1 MDWSL
6 LLDKSIL
13 ILILFLISLGVG
25 AYSTYGERKV
35 AAFLQDRVGPDRA
48 GPFGLLQPL
57 ADGVKMFMKE
67 EIIPNVSNKT
77 LFIIGPCI
85 AMMTA
90 IMAGVVIPWGN
101 TLTLGGTEYILQI
114 ADPNIG
120 ILYVFA
126 VV

>member
-1 MDWSL
+1 MSEQL
-6 LLDKSIL
+6 IFKL
-13 ILILFLISLGVG
+13 ILVFSIFGITLLI
-25 AYSTYGERKV
+25 AMYSTYLERKV
-35 AAFLQDRVGPDRA
+35 AAFIQDRVGPDRA

-77 LFIIGPCI
+77 LFILGPCI
-85 AMMTA
+85 AMITA
-90 IMAGVVIPWGN
+90 LMAGVVIPWGN
-101 TLTLGGTEYILQI
+101 VLSINGKQYLLQI

-126 VV
+126 V